1 MCRARVSQ
9 VNALRIYAFGNPKGD
24 AGAHLAAL
32 QRPCQAG
39 GSSTANW
46 ELPHHLLG

>member
-1 MCRARVSQ
+1 MCRARISQ
-9 VNALRIYAFGNPKGD
+9 VNALRIYASGNPKGD

-39 GSSTANW
+39 VSSTANW